1 MIAAS
6 VWIAPEILKSVS
18 ESIARS
24 IAETTPTD
32 SDCFSPNGEPMAATG
47 RADLHGVALG
57 DRQRAQR
64 EALGVDLEQRDVGV
78 RVVADDLR
86 LDLVAVGELDV
97 DLVGAADL
105 RRPRRS

>member
-24 IAETTPTD
+24 IAETTPTE

-47 RADLHGVALG
+47 VPTCTASLLAIGSGRSVRPLG
-57 DRQRAQR
+57 STLSSAMS
-64 EALGVDLEQRDVGV
+64 AFGSW
-78 RVVADDLR
+78 
-86 LDLVAVGELDV
+86 
-97 DLVGAADL
+97 
-105 RRPRRS
+105 PRISASTWLPSANST